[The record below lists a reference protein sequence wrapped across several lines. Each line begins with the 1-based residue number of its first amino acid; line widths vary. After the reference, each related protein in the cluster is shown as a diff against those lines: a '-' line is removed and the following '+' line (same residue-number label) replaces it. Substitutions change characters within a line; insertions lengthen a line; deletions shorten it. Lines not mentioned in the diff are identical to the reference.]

1 MINNFSC
8 LHRIMIFQQRI
19 SVIAQN
25 RESQNRVVV
34 QDFFL
39 KNSLYLSST
48 AAIKLIV
55 ETGRQDTNIMWH
67 TYINP

>member
-39 KNSLYLSST
+39 KNSLYL
-48 AAIKLIV
+48 LN
-55 ETGRQDTNIMWH
+55 GRYQTDR
-67 TYINP
+67 